1 MFMPPLAIRKIICS
15 FDKPLPGFSQKKF
28 QSIFKNPFVG
38 APRTVRSRGDSR
50 IADNKRGKG
59 SSAMGCSPHEKI
71 PANRV
76 ASSDG
81 EHIAM
86 LSGTHRSNFS
96 PHFPN
101 PFFIAIATP

>member
-1 MFMPPLAIRKIICS
+1 MGEVLFVNS
-15 FDKPLPGFSQKKF
+15 FW
-28 QSIFKNPFVG
+28 
-38 APRTVRSRGDSR
+38 
-50 IADNKRGKG
+50 ADDATPIHGRVL
-59 SSAMGCSPHEKI
+59 PHEKI

-81 EHIAM
+81 EHIAIP
-86 LSGTHRSNFS
+86 SGTPRSDFL

>member
-1 MFMPPLAIRKIICS
+1 MGEMLFINS
-15 FDKPLPGFSQKKF
+15 FWSGDATSMH
-28 QSIFKNPFVG
+28 
-38 APRTVRSRGDSR
+38 SRVL
-50 IADNKRGKG
+50 
-59 SSAMGCSPHEKI
+59 PHEKI
-71 PANRV
+71 PTNRV
-76 ASSDG
+76 ALSDR

>member
-1 MFMPPLAIRKIICS
+1 MAILI
-15 FDKPLPGFSQKKF
+15 
-28 QSIFKNPFVG
+28 
-38 APRTVRSRGDSR
+38 RSRVL
-50 IADNKRGKG
+50 
-59 SSAMGCSPHEKI
+59 PHKKI
-71 PANRV
+71 PAHRV

-86 LSGTHRSNFS
+86 LFGTPRSNVS